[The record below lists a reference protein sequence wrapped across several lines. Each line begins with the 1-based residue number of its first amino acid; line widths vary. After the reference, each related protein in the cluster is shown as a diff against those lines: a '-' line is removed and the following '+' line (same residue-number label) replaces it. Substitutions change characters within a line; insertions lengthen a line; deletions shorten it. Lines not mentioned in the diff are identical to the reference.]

1 MRASPTRCRNGA
13 YGGGCGGRAA
23 GCRVWRTGPDTGSA
37 GSRSGCRR
45 SHNGGIRGSA
55 PTDGRSSSNTADR
68 RGRMRIARRWPCT
81 ISRWP
86 GASRRA
92 HRPHLVSNRPPATG
106 QTFCAAFVNC
116 SRLIH
121 EKCVNRSCAV
131 NAGVWRGRSP
141 VVLLLMESGQVGRR
155 DDVDLYARTY
165 STVLRTSGEVHLR
178 AFERAHP

>member
-1 MRASPTRCRNGA
+1 MGASASRCRNGA

-68 RGRMRIARRWPCT
+68 RGRIRIARRWPCT

-121 EKCVNRSCAV
+121 EKCVNRSSAV

-141 VVLLLMESGQVGRR
+141 VVLRGHTARSCAHRARSICARSSGPTRDFVGQLGPR
-155 DDVDLYARTY
+155 VPTA
-165 STVLRTSGEVHLR
+165 G
-178 AFERAHP
+178 